1 MGEGTKQIGIGVIGC
16 GYWGPNLIRNFHQIK
31 GSRVVAVA
39 DLNEKRLAHIAE
51 LYPGVTATPD
61 YQQVIAR
68 PEVEAVVVATPVG
81 THSKFVMDAL
91 RAGKHVL
98 VEKPMAISSA
108 ECQEMVDEAA
118 RRNLR
123 LMVGHTFEYTEA
135 VRKVKQILDEGTLG
149 QLYYVNTQRL
159 NLGLFQKDVNVIWD
173 LAPHDISILL
183 YLLGGKEPKAVWATG
198 AAHINPKIEDV
209 ATVTMEFEG
218 GLIAFIQC
226 SWLDPKKVRQTV
238 LVGSKKMLVFN
249 DIEPTEKIWIY
260 DRGVDVPPHYDTFDQ
275 FPYTYRYGDIMIPR
289 IGGSEP
295 LRVEAQHF
303 LDCINTGAAPLSDGN
318 SGLRVVKI
326 LEATSRSLQNGGSR
340 IAL

>member
-1 MGEGTKQIGIGVIGC
+1 MADGTKQIGIGVIGC

-39 DLNEKRLAHIAE
+39 DLNEKRLAHIKE
-51 LYPGVTATPD
+51 LYPGVTATLD
-61 YQQVIAR
+61 YTQLINN
-68 PEVEAVVVATPVG
+68 PEIEGVVVATPVG
-81 THSKFVMDAL
+81 THHRFVMEAL

-98 VEKPMAISSA
+98 VEKPMARSSK
-108 ECQEMVDEAA
+108 ECQEMVEEADK
-118 RRNLR
+118 RNLR
-123 LMVGHTFEYTEA
+123 LMVGHTFEYTDA
-135 VRKVKQILDEGTLG
+135 VRKMKQILDEGALG

-183 YLLGGKEPKAVWATG
+183 YLMGGKEPKAVWATG

-209 ATVTMEFEG
+209 ATVTLEFEG

-238 LVGSKKMLVFN
+238 LVGSKKMLVYN
-249 DIEPTEKIWIY
+249 DIEPTEKIWIF

-303 LDCINTGAAPLSDGN
+303 LDCINTGATPLSEGR

-326 LEATSRSLQNGGSR
+326 LEATSRSLQNAGSR
-340 IAL
+340 IEL